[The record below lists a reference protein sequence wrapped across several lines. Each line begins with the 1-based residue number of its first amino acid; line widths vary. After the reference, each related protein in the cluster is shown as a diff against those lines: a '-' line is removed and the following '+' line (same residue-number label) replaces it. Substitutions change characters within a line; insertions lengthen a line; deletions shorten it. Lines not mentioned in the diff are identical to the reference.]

1 MTASGRKR
9 YEYTTDRANE
19 LTGVLAIR
27 IVVGLPLAAVAAFFG
42 SIFNG
47 VLVPSPVAGSELAF
61 ITRITI
67 VGVAASSGGMI
78 AWFNLF
84 ESKSGGALVW
94 VVGCIGGVTGAAV
107 AYFIGKGLI
116 DHPDVYIFGQH
127 LSRVVLLGAAVG
139 SNFFITILSLTEARF
154 GK

>member
-9 YEYTTDRANE
+9 YEYTTGRANE
-19 LTGVLAIR
+19 LTGVLTIR
-27 IVVGLPLAAVAAFFG
+27 IVIGLPLAAVAAFFG
-42 SIFNG
+42 NIFNG
-47 VLVPSPVAGSELAF
+47 TLMPSPVAGSELAF

-67 VGVAASSGGMI
+67 VGIAASSGGMI

-84 ESKSGGALVW
+84 ESKSGSALVW
-94 VVGCIGGVTGAAV
+94 VVGCIGGVAGATV
-107 AYFIGKGLI
+107 AYFIGEGLI
-116 DHPDVYIFGQH
+116 DHPDVFILGQH

-139 SNFFITILSLTEARF
+139 SNFFIIILSLTEARL